1 MSTLYELRQE
11 MSSVSLQIADL
22 LLKRRALAERV
33 IAKKLELQQDI
44 WDPQREQELLSL
56 ITAGCSAQEREY
68 LTEVFQTVFV
78 CTRGPQQGE
87 ASI

>member
-1 MSTLYELRQE
+1 MSTLCELRQE
-11 MSSVSLQIADL
+11 VSSVSLQIADL

-33 IAKKLELQQDI
+33 IAKKLEIQQDI

-56 ITAGCSAQEREY
+56 ITAGCSDQEREY
-68 LTEVFQTVFV
+68 LTEVFQTVFA

>member
-1 MSTLYELRQE
+1 MSTLSELRE
-11 MSSVSLQIADL
+11 ELNAVTLQIADL
-22 LLKRRALAERV
+22 LLKRRTLAERV

-56 ITAGCSAQEREY
+56 ITADCSEREREY
-68 LTEVFQTVFV
+68 LTKVFHAILV

-87 ASI
+87 TRL